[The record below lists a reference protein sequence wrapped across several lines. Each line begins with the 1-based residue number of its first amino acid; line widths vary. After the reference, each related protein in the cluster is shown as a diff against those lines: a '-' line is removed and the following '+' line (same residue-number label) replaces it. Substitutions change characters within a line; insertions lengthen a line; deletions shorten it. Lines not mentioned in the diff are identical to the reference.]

1 MCTDLALTHAHPH
14 TGMAA
19 TFCHR
24 VRGSQLILTHFSQRY
39 GRPTNQEEGEGSG
52 MTTDQLVHDA
62 RDTLCKLG
70 DSATRIDVSAA
81 DDFKVYRILA
91 KK

>member
-1 MCTDLALTHAHPH
+1 
-14 TGMAA
+14 MAA

-39 GRPTNQEEGEGSG
+39 GRPTDRGEGEGPS

-62 RDTLCKLG
+62 QDTLSKLG
-70 DSATRIDVSAA
+70 DSATRIHVSAA
-81 DDFKVYRILA
+81 DDFKVYQILA